1 MSHATTVWYVQ
12 VDCILQAELEAVVF
26 VLHRLVYAY
35 EILTGQYPFV
45 KDNDPVPSS
54 TRIFNMAGFP
64 GVAVLT

>member
-12 VDCILQAELEAVVF
+12 VDCILKAVVF

-35 EILTGQYPFV
+35 EILTGRYPFV
-45 KDNDPVPSS
+45 KDNDPVPS